1 MQWWRCHA
9 CHRLGRSQ
17 VVFGIGYRTGNH
29 MALPSIFL
37 GRFYDVKKKQQG
49 QVAETST
56 HGTMSQGFTMCVSVC
71 VD

>member
-1 MQWWRCHA
+1 
-9 CHRLGRSQ
+9 
-17 VVFGIGYRTGNH
+17 